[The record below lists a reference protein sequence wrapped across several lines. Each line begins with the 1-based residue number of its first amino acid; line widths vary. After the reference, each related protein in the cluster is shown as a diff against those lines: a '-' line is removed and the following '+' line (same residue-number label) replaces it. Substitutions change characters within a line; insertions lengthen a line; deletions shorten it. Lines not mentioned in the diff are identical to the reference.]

1 MMHIP
6 TTKSSM
12 MDTLYIVTFEN
23 ESRVYTTETAAKE
36 CATILGKNAVVTIG
50 ALYR

>member
-1 MMHIP
+1 
-6 TTKSSM
+6 

-23 ESRVYTTETAAKE
+23 ESRVYITEMAAKE
-36 CATILGKNAVVTIG
+36 CAAILGKNAVVTIG

>member
-1 MMHIP
+1 
-6 TTKSSM
+6 

-23 ESRVYTTETAAKE
+23 ESRVYTSELAANECAAILGETAVI
-36 CATILGKNAVVTIG
+36 TVG

>member
-1 MMHIP
+1 
-6 TTKSSM
+6 

-23 ESRVYTTETAAKE
+23 ESRVYTTKAAANE
-36 CATILGKNAVVTIG
+36 CAAILGKTAVVTIG